1 MTDGTE
7 NVKRLRAL
15 GNRRGVADRM
25 EMRMEH
31 DEASMQSAISN
42 YENERLSAVPG
53 SVAMGAD
60 LKPRSTRGSPSR
72 MPI

>member
-15 GNRRGVADRM
+15 GNRRGGADRM

-31 DEASMQSAISN
+31 PEKETCRTHLAYGHQSNCAWC
-42 YENERLSAVPG
+42 RKA
-53 SVAMGAD
+53 AKD
-60 LKPRSTRGSPSR
+60 RRGK
-72 MPI
+72 